1 MKNCNE
7 KCTKKCTVSLLA
19 GLTVAAVIGIFF
31 ATCKKCKNGKGKKY
45 KTKNSGK
52 KSKNSDLAATL

>member
-1 MKNCNE
+1 MY
-7 KCTKKCTVSLLA
+7 KKCTVSLLA

-31 ATCKKCKNGKGKKY
+31 ATCKKCKNGKGKKC
-45 KTKNSGK
+45 KTKNSKK

>member
-7 KCTKKCTVSLLA
+7 KCTVSLLA

-31 ATCKKCKNGKGKKY
+31 ATCKKCK
-45 KTKNSGK
+45 TKNSGK
-52 KSKNSDLAATL
+52 KSKNSDIAATL

>member
-31 ATCKKCKNGKGKKY
+31 ATCKKCK
-45 KTKNSGK
+45 TKNSGK
-52 KSKNSDLAATL
+52 KSKNSDIAATL